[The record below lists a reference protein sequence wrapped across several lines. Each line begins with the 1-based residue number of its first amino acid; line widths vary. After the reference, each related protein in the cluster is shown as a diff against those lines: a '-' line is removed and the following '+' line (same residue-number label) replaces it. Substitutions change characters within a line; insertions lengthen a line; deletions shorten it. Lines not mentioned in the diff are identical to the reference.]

1 MDNKLSI
8 IIGERINTLLAK
20 RNVKQK
26 ELAKMIGVPDNT
38 ISYFCSGKRIPN
50 TQQIKCIADYFDV
63 SADYLLGIS
72 SSPTKNKDIKEICD
86 FTGLSEK
93 AVQKLNK
100 FNEAT
105 QGGFFHSVTHNL
117 NLLNEFIESEVLFNM
132 LAYID
137 DYNFYA
143 GLQNEISKKLL
154 ECDENEVHTK
164 LEEFWKYQKEMDIC
178 LFRIQEYGK
187 DFTKKHCEKT
197 LNEIK
202 NMREAFL
209 NRFYAVIKKKDG
221 DTDVN
226 NP

>member
-8 IIGERINTLLAK
+8 IIGERINTLLAE

-26 ELAKMIGVPDNT
+26 ELAEMIGVTDNT

-72 SSPTKNKDIKEICD
+72 NDTTKNEDVKAICD
-86 FTGLSEK
+86 YTGLSEK
-93 AVQKLNK
+93 AVNKLNK

-117 NLLNEFIESEVLFNM
+117 NLMNEFIESEILFNV

-137 DYNFYA
+137 DYNYYA
-143 GLQNEISKKLL
+143 FLQNEVSKKMLQ
-154 ECDENEVHTK
+154 CDKKEIHAESEK
-164 LEEFWKYQKEMDIC
+164 YWEYQKEMDFC
-178 LFRIQEYGK
+178 LFRIEEYGK
-187 DFTKKHCEKT
+187 DFAKIRCRKLLDDTKAK
-197 LNEIK
+197 
-202 NMREAFL
+202 REMFL
-209 NRFYAVIKKKDG
+209 NSLKGVIVHKDG
-221 DTDVN
+221 E
-226 NP
+226 